1 MNNKN
6 NIKDEKIRKLRKD
19 KSSTEFATYVD
30 FSNDQE
36 LLSTTKLFKQ
46 KEYEL
51 KNNINKQKVQ

>member
-6 NIKDEKIRKLRKD
+6 NIKEEKIRKLHKD
-19 KSSTEFATYVD
+19 KESTEFATYVD

-51 KNNINKQKVQ
+51 KNNANRKKV